1 MNMFLSQIGFL
12 ASYLHGLSAPDFHS
26 DFGMLQMNYLLQ
38 PAVRVMSQRTK
49 ELDFFL

>member
-1 MNMFLSQIGFL
+1 MNTLLNQTGFF
-12 ASYLHGLSAPDFHS
+12 ASCLHGLSIPDFRS

-38 PAVRVMSQRTK
+38 PAVWVMSQRTK